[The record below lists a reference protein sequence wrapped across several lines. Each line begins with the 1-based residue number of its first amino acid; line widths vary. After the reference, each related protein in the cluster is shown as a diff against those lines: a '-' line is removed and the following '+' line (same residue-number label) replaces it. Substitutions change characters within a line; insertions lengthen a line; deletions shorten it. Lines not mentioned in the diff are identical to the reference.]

1 MTKVYTKHK
10 GHNGFCSHSPRMLPD
25 NKTEVDMARWLRVAS
40 DLSWLPLNSPFQ
52 LHQLYFALFVGN
64 FSLTRAVEAQ
74 KEVF

>member
-1 MTKVYTKHK
+1 
-10 GHNGFCSHSPRMLPD
+10 
-25 NKTEVDMARWLRVAS
+25 MARWLSVAS